1 MFLPCNPLFPAD
13 GLRPGPNFSRSL
25 SGLYAVADARP
36 FLSRFGCGA
45 LRSRQA
51 GFVLRKATRCPPEA
65 SCRHCGGDVAQ
76 TTGFTRW
83 GSYAPSGVFT
93 IERKEQ
99 MADSFF
105 CRS

>member
-51 GFVLRKATRCPPEA
+51 GFVLRKATLPAGGKPQALRRRCRA
-65 SCRHCGGDVAQ
+65 DDGIYSL
-76 TTGFTRW
+76 

>member
-25 SGLYAVADARP
+25 SGLYAAAGERP

-65 SCRHCGGDVAQ
+65 SRRHCGGDVAQ
-76 TTGFTRW
+76 TTGFTLW
-83 GSYAPSGVFT
+83 ESYAPSGVFT